1 MGNVCECIR
10 QNNVLLVNEYKIDIG
25 KNLDRKKK
33 LDISI
38 EKSKG
43 NAKEMTKENSKENST
58 ININK
63 MNNELKNGYENIFT
77 INDNISIIEP
87 LQNDEI
93 SFINNEEINKIFQ
106 TYESHIK
113 DNQNNKQIQNYYNK
127 KKTRQNIDEIEND
140 FSKLNLQFNYK

>member
-43 NAKEMTKENSKENST
+43 NAKEITKENSKENST

-113 DNQNNKQIQNYYNK
+113 DNQNKKQFQNYK
-127 KKTRQNIDEIEND
+127 RKTRQNIDEIDND